1 MRILL
6 PIALLISACVTGVS
20 AEPDAATIARQFE
33 AVGPA
38 DEFVLSGP
46 TGIIRKLDK
55 PVRYII
61 SHPNSAMAET
71 TRRHMSRLAAIT
83 GLDVSE
89 VRFVDQANFRVV
101 YGERKQFL
109 PWLIAV
115 NGDNAATRALAQ
127 NACFATVEDHGTGVI
142 DYASAVIGT
151 DNSTSIRNHCHLE
164 EIVQALG
171 PGGDACIIRH
181 SLFCDGPGTYDTG
194 LTEADEI
201 ILRTLYDPRLTPGMT
216 AAEAMPI
223 ARRVIAELVGK

>member
-1 MRILL
+1 M
-6 PIALLISACVTGVS
+6 
-20 AEPDAATIARQFE
+20 
-33 AVGPA
+33 
-38 DEFVLSGP
+38 
-46 TGIIRKLDK
+46 
-55 PVRYII
+55 
-61 SHPNSAMAET
+61 
-71 TRRHMSRLAAIT
+71 
-83 GLDVSE
+83 
-89 VRFVDQANFRVV
+89 
-101 YGERKQFL
+101 
-109 PWLIAV
+109 
-115 NGDNAATRALAQ
+115 TRALAQ

-181 SLFCDGPGTYDTG
+181 SLFRDGPGTYDTG
-194 LTEADEI
+194 LTEADAI